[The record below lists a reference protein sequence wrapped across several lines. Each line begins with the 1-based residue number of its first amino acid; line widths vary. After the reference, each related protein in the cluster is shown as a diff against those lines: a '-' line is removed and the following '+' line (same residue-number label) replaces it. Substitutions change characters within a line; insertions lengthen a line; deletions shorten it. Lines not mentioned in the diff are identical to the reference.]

1 MGPMNNN
8 KNKLN
13 SNKNKLNS
21 IKKKTAFFSQCQ
33 TQPTLAKSPLILK
46 KIILPLWEILMDTL
60 RAFVNEP
67 FHECFYGKIK

>member
-1 MGPMNNN
+1 MNSS

-21 IKKKTAFFSQCQ
+21 KKKKTAFFSQCQ

-46 KIILPLWEILMDTL
+46 KVILPLWKILMDTL

>member
-1 MGPMNNN
+1 MNSS

-21 IKKKTAFFSQCQ
+21 FKKKTAFFSQCQ
-33 TQPTLAKSPLILK
+33 MQPTLAKSPLILK
-46 KIILPLWEILMDTL
+46 KVILPLWEILMNTL

-67 FHECFYGKIK
+67 FHECFMGK

>member
-1 MGPMNNN
+1 MNNS

-21 IKKKTAFFSQCQ
+21 KKKKKKTAFFSQCQ